1 MRRARPPVRKAYRH
15 GRFAPCGLDE
25 ETLVLGVREIL
36 LRSYETSTEHGAG
49 SAREQ
54 RLANL
59 PAVTDPAGSQYGR
72 TLRTL
77 QHLRKQFVECA
88 AGLNVTAVARFAVP
102 NADSAAPTIAIALFL
117 RNSRLESITLS
128 STRINADKTDY
139 TLSRERRGHICTF
152 HFDVLPRLVGFSVLL
167 GRLSIQ

>member
-1 MRRARPPVRKAYRH
+1 MRSARPPVLKAYRH
-15 GRFAPCGLDE
+15 GRFAPCRLDE

-36 LRSYETSTEHGAG
+36 LRSYETSTEDGAR

-77 QHLRKQFVECA
+77 QHLRKQFVECG
-88 AGLNVTAVARFAVP
+88 AGLDVTASF
-102 NADSAAPTIAIALFL
+102 DALTHK
-117 RNSRLESITLS
+117 I
-128 STRINADKTDY
+128 IGAQI
-139 TLSRERRGHICTF
+139 RR
-152 HFDVLPRLVGFSVLL
+152 
-167 GRLSIQ
+167 RLSADCWCWAVFRFNGYRVKQVSPRTDTRHSS